1 MKNPGSSPTG
11 LAAAMALALI
21 PCSAQ
26 TARAAADSARA
37 RHVIVISVDGL
48 HESDLEA
55 YIANHAT
62 STLAKFVNEG
72 ASYSNAH
79 TPFPSDSFPGLTAI
93 MTGAHPRSAGVYYD
107 DSWNRSLL
115 PAGTTSCAG
124 VAPGV
129 EVTYFEQLDIDLNS
143 IDAGSGVGDLS
154 TFAAIRQN
162 IYKMSQQARDAIDPK
177 QLPVDP
183 ATCQPVY
190 PHSYLRVNTIFEV
203 AKAHRLHT
211 AWSDK
216 HVAYDL
222 VNGPSGTGVDDLFAP
237 EINSLVPINALD
249 GLPTPYSA
257 GDDWTKDNL
266 YTQFY
271 DSLKVQAVLNWA
283 HGGDHDGTP
292 NPAGAPAIYGMNFQ
306 TVSTA
311 QKLNFSH
318 FVGDAGMTGLG
329 GYVNNGAAAGVVL
342 EGALG
347 FIDTQLERIAA
358 AVDPS
363 DTMIVV
369 SAKHGQSPL
378 DRSQLR
384 LIDDGEVIGAVNAAW
399 AAANPT
405 GVNPLVVFGVD
416 DDGMLLW
423 LADRS
428 EKATSFVKSFL
439 WGYTPQKAGGADAN
453 GHFVDCSGT
462 VPHSGLRQIYAGA
475 AAAELIGV
483 PASDDRVPDIIGI
496 AAIGTVYS
504 NPARI
509 KKIAEHGGN
518 APQDRHVPIVLWGA
532 GVNRVR
538 VDEAVETAQIAPT
551 VLEALGLPAQELK
564 GVKLEHTQALPGA
577 GED

>member
-1 MKNPGSSPTG
+1 
-11 LAAAMALALI
+11 
-21 PCSAQ
+21 
-26 TARAAADSARA
+26 
-37 RHVIVISVDGL
+37 
-48 HESDLEA
+48 
-55 YIANHAT
+55 
-62 STLAKFVNEG
+62 
-72 ASYSNAH
+72 
-79 TPFPSDSFPGLTAI
+79 
-93 MTGAHPRSAGVYYD
+93 
-107 DSWNRSLL
+107 
-115 PAGTTSCAG
+115 
-124 VAPGV
+124 
-129 EVTYFEQLDIDLNS
+129 
-143 IDAGSGVGDLS
+143 
-154 TFAAIRQN
+154 
-162 IYKMSQQARDAIDPK
+162 
-177 QLPVDP
+177 
-183 ATCQPVY
+183 
-190 PHSYLRVNTIFEV
+190 
-203 AKAHRLHT
+203 
-211 AWSDK
+211 
-216 HVAYDL
+216 
-222 VNGPSGTGVDDLFAP
+222 
-237 EINSLVPINALD
+237 
-249 GLPTPYSA
+249 
-257 GDDWTKDNL
+257 
-266 YTQFY
+266 
-271 DSLKVQAVLNWA
+271 
-283 HGGDHDGTP
+283 
-292 NPAGAPAIYGMNFQ
+292 
-306 TVSTA
+306 
-311 QKLNFSH
+311 
-318 FVGDAGMTGLG
+318 MTGLG

-369 SAKHGQSPL
+369 SAKHAQSPL

-405 GVNPLVVFGVD
+405 GVNPLVVFGID

-439 WGYTPQKAGGADAN
+439 WRYTSRKAGGSDAN
-453 GHFVDCSGT
+453 GHLVDCSGT

-504 NPARI
+504 NPAKI
-509 KKIAEHGGN
+509 KKIAEHGGD

>member
-21 PCSAQ
+21 PCSDQ

-190 PHSYLRVNTIFEV
+190 PHTYLRVNTIFEV

-237 EINSLVPINALD
+237 EINSLVPINAL
-249 GLPTPYSA
+249 
-257 GDDWTKDNL
+257 
-266 YTQFY
+266 
-271 DSLKVQAVLNWA
+271 
-283 HGGDHDGTP
+283 
-292 NPAGAPAIYGMNFQ
+292 
-306 TVSTA
+306 
-311 QKLNFSH
+311 
-318 FVGDAGMTGLG
+318 
-329 GYVNNGAAAGVVL
+329 
-342 EGALG
+342 
-347 FIDTQLERIAA
+347 
-358 AVDPS
+358 
-363 DTMIVV
+363 
-369 SAKHGQSPL
+369 HGQSPL

-439 WGYTPQKAGGADAN
+439 WGYTPQKAGGSDAN

-483 PASDDRVPDIIGI
+483 PASDDRVPDIIGV

-504 NPARI
+504 NPAQI